1 MNLDHLQPIHDRVL
15 IKRDDYADVSPAGVI
30 KTHNPKAKRVFTGTV
45 VACGPG
51 HVTEKGVLIPM
62 ELKPGMRVLWE
73 KYAGADFEMTQAELA
88 RDYVHCREHEVI
100 ALVVDEAQVSRV
112 EAARR
117 LVLDVIDDMET
128 PDIRDRMTRIASSL
142 RIVVEDIH
150 DEVGAR
156 RTMPS
161 DYIGEDAEDAVC
173 LCGHAECD
181 HGRYAT
187 KACLVCSCPHFE
199 VKVDRGN
206 NAEPLVRSA

>member
-15 IKRDDYADVSPAGVI
+15 IRRDDYADVSPAGVI
-30 KTHNPKAKRVFTGTV
+30 KTHSPKAKRVFTGTV

-62 ELKPGMRVLWE
+62 ELRPGMRVLWE

-100 ALVVDEAQVSRV
+100 ALVVDETLPGRV
-112 EAARR
+112 EAVS
-117 LVLDVIDDMET
+117 VLLRGIAEDYPGADYPV
-128 PDIRDRMTRIASSL
+128 RDLLSYL
-142 RIVVEDIH
+142 HEL
-150 DEVGAR
+150 
-156 RTMPS
+156 
-161 DYIGEDAEDAVC
+161 DAEDAVC
-173 LCGHAECD
+173 LCGHMEYD